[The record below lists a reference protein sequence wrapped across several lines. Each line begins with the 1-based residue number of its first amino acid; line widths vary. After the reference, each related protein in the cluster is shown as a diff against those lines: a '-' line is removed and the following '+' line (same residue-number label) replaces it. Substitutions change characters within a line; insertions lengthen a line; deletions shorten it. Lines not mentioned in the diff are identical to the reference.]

1 MFPFGFLYCPR
12 CYLHDLS
19 RRHDRLL
26 GYHRRLSP
34 RYFRG
39 GPHGDIRPHLRPCHY
54 RPQGVCVVFVSKPGH
69 VNSCE
74 DTKKSVVVTSIL
86 QCRVLG
92 QCCYRCHPPSFSP
105 PPCLCATECFPSTC
119 NKSLPPPL
127 SLLRSSSTDTQRAPS
142 AYGSTSSPHSRSP
155 RSSTRSSR
163 VKKQWG

>member
-86 QCRVLG
+86 QCRVWGGAVTGATLLFFRRRRASV
-92 QCCYRCHPPSFSP
+92 QQSASLLRVTN
-105 PPCLCATECFPSTC
+105 LC
-119 NKSLPPPL
+119 PPL

-142 AYGSTSSPHSRSP
+142 AYGSTSSPHFRSP